1 MCPLGYLYNREPVLQ
16 CLKEQLVD
24 GVPLP
29 ALVRH
34 IGAMKDLTT
43 LQLAHGD
50 GDGADVG
57 GVASAGDFRAA
68 THVRVACPLTGAP
81 PRNNGCAA
89 GLCVCSAS
97 CCALQCSRTRTT
109 CATQA
114 CR

>member
-50 GDGADVG
+50 GDGADAGV
-57 GVASAGDFRAA
+57 VASAGDFRAA
-68 THVRVACPLTGAP
+68 THVRFACPLTGAP
-81 PRNNGCAA
+81 PHGGSCAT
-89 GLCVCSAS
+89 GLRVRLASA
-97 CCALQCSRTRTT
+97 ANAHVRAPPR
-109 CATQA
+109 ATQA